1 MVKSFTKELIS
12 LEKIFDFLNIFS
24 EKIKINKTVQNQIF
38 LAVEEIFTNMVKYN
52 KNSCDKIE
60 ISVDWDTELTD
71 LSISL
76 KDFGTEYFSINE
88 SIEYDPE
95 LPLRKRQPGK
105 LGLFLTKKVM
115 DEVISTHEGGNLKV
129 TLIKHLG
136 KKYV

>member
-1 MVKSFTKELIS
+1 
-12 LEKIFDFLNIFS
+12 
-24 EKIKINKTVQNQIF
+24 
-38 LAVEEIFTNMVKYN
+38 MVKYN